1 MSIIN
6 KKYIIL
12 PSNDIKYYALK
23 TNKAPELIA
32 EYIMQQCTSKS
43 YKIRQEMR
51 KIIKKLVI
59 THRTSDKRKMSMPLA
74 MIEPYGENNA
84 R

>member
-1 MSIIN
+1 VSIIN
-6 KKYIIL
+6 KKYITL

-32 EYIMQQCTSKS
+32 EYIMQECTSNS
-43 YKIRQEMR
+43 YKVRQEMR
-51 KIIKKLVI
+51 KEIKKIVI
-59 THRTSDKRKMSMPLA
+59 KHRISEQREMSMPLTMA
-74 MIEPYGENNA
+74 EPYGKDNA